1 MLFDHALR
9 GVAAFDREVET
20 RAAQGWFRE
29 CVAVAMESTSWA
41 DVVAMD
47 PVTRGA
53 FLAARKR
60 LMKEAHDAPPD
71 AD

>member
-1 MLFDHALR
+1 
-9 GVAAFDREVET
+9 
-20 RAAQGWFRE
+20 
-29 CVAVAMESTSWA
+29 MESTSWA